1 MKDSL
6 LILLFSLFFVV
17 GVCAQIPE
25 EFGYIK
31 EEIPSIVLDI
41 RYATK
46 HNFMGRVVNGYA
58 SPKVVLTQK
67 ALSTLKKAQADF
79 KRLGFGIK
87 IFDAYRP
94 QKAVDDFMQWIKAEN
109 DTLMKHHYYPHLNKS
124 ELLPQ
129 GYIASKSG
137 HSRGSTLDLTLI
149 YLEGENAANE
159 VDMGGEWDFFGK
171 RSNYAFPDI
180 SAKQKENRALLRRV
194 MSKHGFIP
202 YAQEWWHFTLA
213 EEAFP
218 EVYFNF

>member
-1 MKDSL
+1 MKYSL

-87 IFDAYRP
+87 IFLIS
-94 QKAVDDFMQWIKAEN
+94 F
-109 DTLMKHHYYPHLNKS
+109 LHLV
-124 ELLPQ
+124 
-129 GYIASKSG
+129 I
-137 HSRGSTLDLTLI
+137 DL
-149 YLEGENAANE
+149 
-159 VDMGGEWDFFGK
+159 K
-171 RSNYAFPDI
+171 
-180 SAKQKENRALLRRV
+180 
-194 MSKHGFIP
+194 
-202 YAQEWWHFTLA
+202 
-213 EEAFP
+213 
-218 EVYFNF
+218 